1 MPKSRRINPFQVL
14 RRQSGVNRVSCYQTF
29 DYQEALNYWRRA
41 RLYEPDAYYY
51 IIEYNKHHYQV
62 DKLCLPLPAL
72 PNNHAQF
79 ISDSS
84 KQLCNNR

>member
-51 IIEYNKHHYQV
+51 SIEYNKHHYQV

-79 ISDSS
+79 ISDSP
-84 KQLCNNR
+84 K